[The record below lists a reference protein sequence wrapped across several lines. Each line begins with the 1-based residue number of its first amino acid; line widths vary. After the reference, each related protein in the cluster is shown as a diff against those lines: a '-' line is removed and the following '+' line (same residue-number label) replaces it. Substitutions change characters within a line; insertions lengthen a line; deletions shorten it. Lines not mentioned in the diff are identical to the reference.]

1 MTDWREYQKYSVLKQ
16 VFKKIFISRAHFL
29 KQTADKLCVPVNKLH
44 IGKEI
49 FDNSSKNGNKKH
61 RSNICS
67 LTREGKSKFPT
78 YFWTSAV
85 TLHQLNMKGNCSK
98 EYLSSGA
105 SIVLSVWFSLSGLA
119 AITGNVVVLWLF
131 YKHKSLRTISN
142 RFLASLSVA
151 DVFVG
156 LVIDPVWIVIVCW
169 IQPRGQRNL
178 ITLTKML
185 WIQTTA
191 ATTLNSCCVSIDR
204 FTAIRFPFR
213 YQDIL
218 TKRRCLAVIILV
230 WFISLSLSFPILF
243 FQPGKDRKELFVS
256 ITCTMF
262 LAPLLVVSFCYII
275 IFKVARKQFG
285 RILAAKKLPDSSEN
299 IRARVTQNFKAIKTV
314 GFVLSA
320 CIITWMP
327 SVVLLLVDFYYAK
340 EERCRIRKVKSVVLP
355 WVQAIAF
362 TSSAINPLI
371 YYLRNSDFRRAFRRT
386 FHWLPFVH
394 EQDALHLRVQP
405 ERNRLIR
412 NVETCSNLTTK
423 ETEVWGQYI
432 QA

>member
-1 MTDWREYQKYSVLKQ
+1 MCLSINYILERKFSTILR
-16 VFKKIFISRAHFL
+16 
-29 KQTADKLCVPVNKLH
+29 
-44 IGKEI
+44 
-49 FDNSSKNGNKKH
+49 KNRNKKH

-67 LTREGKSKFPT
+67 LTREGKSKFLT

-98 EYLSSGA
+98 EYLSPGA

-156 LVIDPVWIVIVCW
+156 LVIDPVWIVIICW

-178 ITLTKML
+178 ITLTKIL

-204 FTAIRFPFR
+204 FIAIRFPFR

-230 WFISLSLSFPILF
+230 WFISLSLSLPILF

-299 IRARVTQNFKAIKTV
+299 TRARVTQNFKAIKTV

-327 SVVLLLVDFYYAK
+327 SVVLLLVDLYYAK

-394 EQDALHLRVQP
+394 EQDALHLRAQP
-405 ERNRLIR
+405 ERNRFIR
-412 NVETCSNLTTK
+412 NVETCGNLTTK
-423 ETEVWGQYI
+423 ETEV
-432 QA
+432 

>member
-1 MTDWREYQKYSVLKQ
+1 MCLSINYILERKFSTILR
-16 VFKKIFISRAHFL
+16 
-29 KQTADKLCVPVNKLH
+29 
-44 IGKEI
+44 
-49 FDNSSKNGNKKH
+49 KNGNKKH

-156 LVIDPVWIVIVCW
+156 LVIDPVWIVIICW

-178 ITLTKML
+178 IMLTKML

-204 FTAIRFPFR
+204 FIAIRFPFR

-230 WFISLSLSFPILF
+230 WFISLSLSLPILF

-394 EQDALHLRVQP
+394 EQDALHLRAQP
-405 ERNRLIR
+405 ERNRFIR
-412 NVETCSNLTTK
+412 NVETCGNLTTK
-423 ETEVWGQYI
+423 ETEV
-432 QA
+432 

>member
-1 MTDWREYQKYSVLKQ
+1 MCLSINYILERKFSTILR
-16 VFKKIFISRAHFL
+16 
-29 KQTADKLCVPVNKLH
+29 
-44 IGKEI
+44 
-49 FDNSSKNGNKKH
+49 KNGNKKH

-67 LTREGKSKFPT
+67 LTSEGKSKFPT

-156 LVIDPVWIVIVCW
+156 LVIDPVWIVIICW

-178 ITLTKML
+178 IMLTKML

-204 FTAIRFPFR
+204 FIAIRFPFR

-230 WFISLSLSFPILF
+230 WFISLCLPFPILF

-327 SVVLLLVDFYYAK
+327 SVVLLLVDLYYAK

-394 EQDALHLRVQP
+394 EQDVLHLRAQP
-405 ERNRLIR
+405 ERNRFIR
-412 NVETCSNLTTK
+412 NVETCGNLTTK
-423 ETEVWGQYI
+423 ETEV
-432 QA
+432 

>member
-1 MTDWREYQKYSVLKQ
+1 MCLSINYILERKFSTILR
-16 VFKKIFISRAHFL
+16 
-29 KQTADKLCVPVNKLH
+29 
-44 IGKEI
+44 
-49 FDNSSKNGNKKH
+49 KNGNKKH

-178 ITLTKML
+178 IMLTKML

-230 WFISLSLSFPILF
+230 WFISLSLSLPILF

-285 RILAAKKLPDSSEN
+285 RVLAAKKLPDSSEN

-394 EQDALHLRVQP
+394 EQDALHLRAQP

-412 NVETCSNLTTK
+412 NVETCGNLTTK
-423 ETEVWGQYI
+423 ETEV
-432 QA
+432 

>member
-1 MTDWREYQKYSVLKQ
+1 MCLSINYILERKFSTILR
-16 VFKKIFISRAHFL
+16 
-29 KQTADKLCVPVNKLH
+29 
-44 IGKEI
+44 
-49 FDNSSKNGNKKH
+49 KNGNKKH
-61 RSNICS
+61 RINICS

-156 LVIDPVWIVIVCW
+156 LVIDPVWIVIICW
-169 IQPRGQRNL
+169 IQPEVYSNFFL
-178 ITLTKML
+178 IFIML
-185 WIQTTA
+185 WTHTTA
-191 ATTLNSCCVSIDR
+191 ATTLNSCCVSIDC
-204 FTAIRFPFR
+204 FIAIRFPFR

-230 WFISLSLSFPILF
+230 WFISLSLSLPILF

-285 RILAAKKLPDSSEN
+285 RVLAAKKLPDSSEN

-394 EQDALHLRVQP
+394 EQDALHLRAQP
-405 ERNRLIR
+405 ERNLFIR
-412 NVETCSNLTTK
+412 NVETCGNLTAR
-423 ETEVWGQYI
+423 ETEV
-432 QA
+432 

>member
-1 MTDWREYQKYSVLKQ
+1 
-16 VFKKIFISRAHFL
+16 
-29 KQTADKLCVPVNKLH
+29 
-44 IGKEI
+44 
-49 FDNSSKNGNKKH
+49 
-61 RSNICS
+61 
-67 LTREGKSKFPT
+67 
-78 YFWTSAV
+78 
-85 TLHQLNMKGNCSK
+85 MKGNCSK

-156 LVIDPVWIVIVCW
+156 LVIDPVWIVIICW

-178 ITLTKML
+178 IMLTKML

-204 FTAIRFPFR
+204 FIAIRFPFR

-230 WFISLSLSFPILF
+230 WFISLSLSLPILF

-394 EQDALHLRVQP
+394 EQDALHLTAQP
-405 ERNRLIR
+405 ERNRFIR
-412 NVETCSNLTTK
+412 NVETCGNLTTK

>member
-1 MTDWREYQKYSVLKQ
+1 MCLSINYILERKFSTILR
-16 VFKKIFISRAHFL
+16 
-29 KQTADKLCVPVNKLH
+29 
-44 IGKEI
+44 
-49 FDNSSKNGNKKH
+49 KNRNKKH

-67 LTREGKSKFPT
+67 LTREGKSKFLT

-98 EYLSSGA
+98 EYLSPGA

-156 LVIDPVWIVIVCW
+156 LVIDPVWIVIICW

-204 FTAIRFPFR
+204 FIAIRFPFR

-230 WFISLSLSFPILF
+230 WFISLSLSLPILF

-327 SVVLLLVDFYYAK
+327 SVVLLLVDLYYAK

-394 EQDALHLRVQP
+394 EQDVLHLRAQP
-405 ERNRLIR
+405 ERNRFIR
-412 NVETCSNLTTK
+412 NVETCGNLTTK
-423 ETEVWGQYI
+423 ETEV
-432 QA
+432 

>member
-1 MTDWREYQKYSVLKQ
+1 MCLSINYILER
-16 VFKKIFISRAHFL
+16 IFSTILR
-29 KQTADKLCVPVNKLH
+29 
-44 IGKEI
+44 
-49 FDNSSKNGNKKH
+49 KNGNKKH

-156 LVIDPVWIVIVCW
+156 LVIDPVWIVIICW

-178 ITLTKML
+178 IMLTKML

-204 FTAIRFPFR
+204 FIAIRFPFR

-230 WFISLSLSFPILF
+230 WFISLSLSLPILF

-394 EQDALHLRVQP
+394 EQDALRLRAQP
-405 ERNRLIR
+405 ERNRFIR
-412 NVETCSNLTTK
+412 NVETCGNLTTK
-423 ETEVWGQYI
+423 ETEV
-432 QA
+432 

>member
-1 MTDWREYQKYSVLKQ
+1 MCLSINYILERKFSTILR
-16 VFKKIFISRAHFL
+16 
-29 KQTADKLCVPVNKLH
+29 
-44 IGKEI
+44 
-49 FDNSSKNGNKKH
+49 KNGNKKH

-230 WFISLSLSFPILF
+230 WFISLSLSLPILF

-371 YYLRNSDFRRAFRRT
+371 YYFRNSDFRRAFRRT

-394 EQDALHLRVQP
+394 EQDALHLRAQP
-405 ERNRLIR
+405 ERNRFIR
-412 NVETCSNLTTK
+412 NVETRGNLTTK
-423 ETEVWGQYI
+423 ETEV
-432 QA
+432 

>member
-1 MTDWREYQKYSVLKQ
+1 MCLSINYILERKFSTILR
-16 VFKKIFISRAHFL
+16 
-29 KQTADKLCVPVNKLH
+29 
-44 IGKEI
+44 
-49 FDNSSKNGNKKH
+49 KNGNKKH

-131 YKHKSLRTISN
+131 YKHESLRTISN

-151 DVFVG
+151 DAFVG
-156 LVIDPVWIVIVCW
+156 LVIDPFWIVIISW
-169 IQPRGQRNL
+169 IQPRGQKNL
-178 ITLTKML
+178 LMITKML

-204 FTAIRFPFR
+204 FIAIRFPFR

-230 WFISLSLSFPILF
+230 WFISLSLSLPILF

-394 EQDALHLRVQP
+394 EQNASHLRAQP
-405 ERNRLIR
+405 ERNRLNQ
-412 NVETCSNLTTK
+412 NVGTCGNLTTK
-423 ETEVWGQYI
+423 ETEV
-432 QA
+432 

>member
-1 MTDWREYQKYSVLKQ
+1 MCLSINYILERKFSTILR
-16 VFKKIFISRAHFL
+16 
-29 KQTADKLCVPVNKLH
+29 
-44 IGKEI
+44 
-49 FDNSSKNGNKKH
+49 KNGNKKH
-61 RSNICS
+61 RINICS

-105 SIVLSVWFSLSGLA
+105 SILLSVWFSLSGLA

-156 LVIDPVWIVIVCW
+156 LVIDPVWIVIICW
-169 IQPRGQRNL
+169 IQPRGQKNL
-178 ITLTKML
+178 IMLTKML

-230 WFISLSLSFPILF
+230 WFISLSLSLPILF

-394 EQDALHLRVQP
+394 EQDALHLRAQP
-405 ERNRLIR
+405 ERNRFIR
-412 NVETCSNLTTK
+412 NVETRGNLTTK
-423 ETEVWGQYI
+423 ETEV
-432 QA
+432 

>member
-1 MTDWREYQKYSVLKQ
+1 MCLSINYILERKFSTILR
-16 VFKKIFISRAHFL
+16 
-29 KQTADKLCVPVNKLH
+29 
-44 IGKEI
+44 
-49 FDNSSKNGNKKH
+49 KNGNKKH
-61 RSNICS
+61 RINICS
-67 LTREGKSKFPT
+67 LTSEGKSKFPT

-204 FTAIRFPFR
+204 FIAIRFPFR

-230 WFISLSLSFPILF
+230 WFISLSLSLPILF

-275 IFKVARKQFG
+275 IFKVARKQFW

-394 EQDALHLRVQP
+394 EQDALHLRAQP
-405 ERNRLIR
+405 ERNRFIR
-412 NVETCSNLTTK
+412 NVGTCGNLTTK
-423 ETEVWGQYI
+423 ETEV
-432 QA
+432 

>member
-1 MTDWREYQKYSVLKQ
+1 ME
-16 VFKKIFISRAHFL
+16 
-29 KQTADKLCVPVNKLH
+29 VNCTEERL
-44 IGKEI
+44 
-49 FDNSSKNGNKKH
+49 
-61 RSNICS
+61 SN
-67 LTREGKSKFPT
+67 
-78 YFWTSAV
+78 A
-85 TLHQLNMKGNCSK
+85 
-98 EYLSSGA
+98 A
-105 SIVLSVWFSLSGLA
+105 SIVLSAWLSLSGLA
-119 AITGNVVVLWLF
+119 AVTGNVVVLWLF

-156 LVIDPVWIVIVCW
+156 LVIDPYWIVIRCW
-169 IQPRGQRNL
+169 IQPEVHSNL
-178 ITLTKML
+178 FMITIML
-185 WIQTTA
+185 KIQTTV

-204 FTAIRFPFR
+204 FIAIRFPFR

-230 WFISLSLSFPILF
+230 WFISLSLSLPILF

-275 IFKVARKQFG
+275 IFKVAKKQFG

-327 SVVLLLVDFYYAK
+327 SVVLQLVKFYYM
-340 EERCRIRKVKSVVLP
+340 EEEKRCGLRKLTFVVSP
-355 WVQAIAF
+355 WVEAIAF

-371 YYLRNSDFRRAFRRT
+371 YYFRNSDFRRAFRRT
-386 FHWLPFVH
+386 FHWLPCVH
-394 EQDALHLRVQP
+394 EQNASHLRAQP
-405 ERNRLIR
+405 ERNQNIR
-412 NVETCSNLTTK
+412 NVGTCGNLTSK
-423 ETEVWGQYI
+423 ETEVWGQSEEGPCLRTSLS
-432 QA
+432 QQTT

>member
-1 MTDWREYQKYSVLKQ
+1 
-16 VFKKIFISRAHFL
+16 
-29 KQTADKLCVPVNKLH
+29 
-44 IGKEI
+44 
-49 FDNSSKNGNKKH
+49 
-61 RSNICS
+61 
-67 LTREGKSKFPT
+67 
-78 YFWTSAV
+78 
-85 TLHQLNMKGNCSK
+85 MKGNCSK

-156 LVIDPVWIVIVCW
+156 LVIDPVWIVIICW

-178 ITLTKML
+178 LMLTKML

-204 FTAIRFPFR
+204 FIAIRFPFR

-218 TKRRCLAVIILV
+218 TKRRCYAVIILV
-230 WFISLSLSFPILF
+230 WFISLSLPFLIFL
-243 FQPGKDRKELFVS
+243 KERLEKLELFVF
-256 ITCTMF
+256 IAFTMC
-262 LAPLLVVSFCYII
+262 LVPLLVVCFCYIL
-275 IFKVARKQFG
+275 IFKLARKQFR
-285 RILAAKKLPDSSEN
+285 RILLAKNIPDSGEN
-299 IRARVTQNFKAIKTV
+299 VRFRVMQNFKAIKTV

-327 SVVLLLVDFYYAK
+327 SVVLQLVTFYYIEEAK
-340 EERCRIRKVKSVVLP
+340 RCRLRKIKFVVSP

-394 EQDALHLRVQP
+394 EQDALHLRAQP
-405 ERNRLIR
+405 ERNRSIR
-412 NVETCSNLTTK
+412 NVETCGNLTTK

>member
-1 MTDWREYQKYSVLKQ
+1 MCLSINYILERKFSTILR
-16 VFKKIFISRAHFL
+16 
-29 KQTADKLCVPVNKLH
+29 
-44 IGKEI
+44 
-49 FDNSSKNGNKKH
+49 KNGNKKH
-61 RSNICS
+61 RINICS

-131 YKHKSLRTISN
+131 YKHESLRTISN

-151 DVFVG
+151 DAFVG
-156 LVIDPVWIVIVCW
+156 LVIDPFWIVIICW
-169 IQPRGQRNL
+169 IQPRGQKNL
-178 ITLTKML
+178 SMITKML

-230 WFISLSLSFPILF
+230 WFISLSLSLPILF

-412 NVETCSNLTTK
+412 NVETCGNLTTK
-423 ETEVWGQYI
+423 ETEV
-432 QA
+432 

>member
-1 MTDWREYQKYSVLKQ
+1 MCLSINYILERKFSTILR
-16 VFKKIFISRAHFL
+16 
-29 KQTADKLCVPVNKLH
+29 
-44 IGKEI
+44 
-49 FDNSSKNGNKKH
+49 KNGNKKH

-67 LTREGKSKFPT
+67 LTSEGKSKFPT

-169 IQPRGQRNL
+169 IQPRGQRNF
-178 ITLTKML
+178 IMLTKML

-204 FTAIRFPFR
+204 FIAIRFPFR

-230 WFISLSLSFPILF
+230 WFISLSLSLPILF

-320 CIITWMP
+320 CIITWVP
-327 SVVLLLVDFYYAK
+327 SVVLLLVDLYYAK

-394 EQDALHLRVQP
+394 EQDVLHLRAQP
-405 ERNRLIR
+405 ERNRFIR
-412 NVETCSNLTTK
+412 NVETCGNLTTK
-423 ETEVWGQYI
+423 ETEV
-432 QA
+432 